1 MTFISTFLSLFIT
14 LHPSPYFNCDGDV
27 LTASDLSATSI
38 KSNIASFINAGGTG
52 TASTQGSYDLDFT
65 YVLYARSSST
75 EDADSVQSAYIYAGT
90 YSGQD
95 QGINSFDATK
105 LSVIGIAEIVGVT
118 EGDLQ
123 DAFITTNPF

>member
-1 MTFISTFLSLFIT
+1 M
-14 LHPSPYFNCDGDV
+14 
-27 LTASDLSATSI
+27 SAATI
-38 KSNIASFINAGGTG
+38 RSNIGSFINAGGTS
-52 TASTQGSYDLDFT
+52 TASSQGSDDLDFT

-90 YSGQD
+90 YSGQN
-95 QGINSFDATK
+95 QGTNSFDASK
-105 LSVIGIAEIVGVT
+105 LSIIGLAEIVGVT